1 MFTPREE
8 KKKNLQKISFHTP
21 VTSRVSAVDLAS
33 IR

>member
-1 MFTPREE
+1 MFTSQEQ
-8 KKKNLQKISFHTP
+8 KKNLQKISFHTP